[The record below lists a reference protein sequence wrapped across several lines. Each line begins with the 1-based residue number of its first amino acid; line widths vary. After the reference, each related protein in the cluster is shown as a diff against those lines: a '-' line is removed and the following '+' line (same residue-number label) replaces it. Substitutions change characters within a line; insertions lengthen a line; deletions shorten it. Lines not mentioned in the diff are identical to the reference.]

1 MAKNDIAKIKET
13 ARDYCAALK
22 ADDPA
27 AWGATLDGK
36 VTWLPPDAPR
46 LKGKKAVVA
55 FTKTRFF
62 EPYKDIFL
70 SIKFANLQVA
80 GKQAFASGS
89 FSLDMTP
96 KAGGAAV
103 KVKGKHMDEFRKQ
116 RDGSWKYSGVIWNY
130 DNPLA

>member
-1 MAKNDIAKIKET
+1 MSKSDVAKIKATVRAYCT
-13 ARDYCAALK
+13 AANSDN
-22 ADDPA
+22 PQ
-27 AWGATLDGK
+27 AWGETLDNK
-36 VTWLPPDAPR
+36 ASWLPPDAPR
-46 LKGKKAVVA
+46 LRGKKAVLA
-55 FTKTRFF
+55 FTKTNFF
-62 EPYKDIFL
+62 DPYKIKL
-70 SIKFANLQVA
+70 SVKLANVQVA